1 MVRRQLGKASA
12 RLCRAASAGRVPRSL
27 LQAGARL
34 IGELIDVDDAGLGE
48 LHDETREFAGARV
61 IRPEV
66 EMSDNGIERRGHC
79 AQRIGVELRFSAK
92 RHWTEIPVR
101 TVFPPPVSSNQRLP
115 KGRAGPPLQR
125 GSISAARRQRRR
137 PRARSAFHL
146 LPAGPWNAH
155 LGKPVSLEL
164 FYRPEGSKGRLSDF

>member
-12 RLCRAASAGRVPRSL
+12 RPCRAASAGRVPRSL

-34 IGELIDVDDAGLGE
+34 IGELIDFDNAGLGE

-115 KGRAGPPLQR
+115 
-125 GSISAARRQRRR
+125 
-137 PRARSAFHL
+137 
-146 LPAGPWNAH
+146 
-155 LGKPVSLEL
+155 
-164 FYRPEGSKGRLSDF
+164 